1 MFVAS
6 NQLLEGEGYINV
18 DILGDV
24 ENVGEETPDKAGY
37 DEQGQN
43 SFWDS

>member
-1 MFVAS
+1 MCAS
-6 NQLLEGEGYINV
+6 NQLVEGEGYIKV